1 MRHVLP
7 LDLAAAAERVTRH
20 TPHALWPGRAGT
32 AGLAAVSDRGT
43 TAPARTRLAGEMHK
57 DQLIPAGLGALARA
71 DIRFSFLH
79 ARAHMWCSVT
89 GRSVKS
95 KPDVRQVLNDEE
107 IPDLCAESSR
117 KPSLLDVEFTGRP
130 VSN

>member
-1 MRHVLP
+1 
-7 LDLAAAAERVTRH
+7 
-20 TPHALWPGRAGT
+20 
-32 AGLAAVSDRGT
+32 
-43 TAPARTRLAGEMHK
+43 MHK

-71 DIRFSFLH
+71 DIRFSFLR
-79 ARAHMWCSVT
+79 ATAHMWCSVT

-95 KPDVRQVLNDEE
+95 KPDTRQVPNDDE
-107 IPDLCAESSR
+107 IPDLCAEASR